1 MAEMEIGWLKG
12 IKAEKKTLPREKQIR
27 KRTDPEESTE
37 SNESSGEKEKDSREE
52 IKKWKH

>member
-1 MAEMEIGWLKG
+1 MAEMEIGWL
-12 IKAEKKTLPREKQIR
+12 IYTFQAEKKTLPREKQIR

-52 IKKWKH
+52 IKK

>member
-52 IKKWKH
+52 IKK